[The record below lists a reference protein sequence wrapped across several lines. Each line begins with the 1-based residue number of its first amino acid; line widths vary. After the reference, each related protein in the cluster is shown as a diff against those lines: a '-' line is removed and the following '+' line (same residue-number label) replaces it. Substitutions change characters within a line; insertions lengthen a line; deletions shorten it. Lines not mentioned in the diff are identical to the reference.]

1 MQEPYRMYFILNGYC
16 LITIISRLH
25 CSHRFLPPPSPT
37 IALQQC
43 VQGSGKSHVFLDWW
57 MYLSLDSLPAY
68 FSLSLYVLSVCYSL
82 GRPGSRLQ
90 HLLLLLLQL
99 RQQHQHVPA
108 LTAWLLTYT
117 NAEQMSCVPLVS
129 DVVLSLLTDSDI
141 VVYQCF
147 FLYISIVEC

>member
-1 MQEPYRMYFILNGYC
+1 MYY

-25 CSHRFLPPPSPT
+25 CSHRSSSLPPLRQSP
-37 IALQQC
+37 LQQC

-90 HLLLLLLQL
+90 HLLLLLLQP

-117 NAEQMSCVPLVS
+117 LMLQQMSCVPLVS
-129 DVVLSLLTDSDI
+129 DFVLSLLTDSDI
-141 VVYQCF
+141 VVSVF